1 MDKSIMVLLKVFIN
15 KLNILLGEGGGD
27 GVPEKKN
34 NLVNM

>member
-1 MDKSIMVLLKVFIN
+1 MDKSIMVLLKVFRN
-15 KLNILLGEGGGD
+15 KLKIFLGEGGGV